1 MNFTLTD
8 DRRMLRDT
16 LDRFVGERYAL
27 RDPAAMQPYLH
38 EWRGLWDGVT
48 PLVLRPGTTEE
59 VSRILAIA
67 DETGTAV
74 ITQSG
79 NTGLVG
85 GQIPV
90 PGKEEI
96 LMVLDRMTAI
106 REVDTADNTMT
117 VEAGVIL
124 KTVQDEA
131 DKVGRLFPLRIASE
145 GSCRIGGNLA
155 TNAGGTAVLAYGTAR
170 DLVLGLEVVLA
181 DGTVWNGLRTLRKD
195 NTGYDLRHLFMGSEG
210 TLGIVTAAALKLFP
224 RPRARATVFAA
235 TPSPEAAL
243 KALALLRGA
252 APGTVTSFELMP
264 RIGLDFVLAHVP
276 GTRDPLAAPSPWYL
290 LIEIAAQAEAGF
302 AAGVEAALAAALDS
316 GALADAAL
324 AASQAQ
330 ARAFWHLRDSMSGAQ
345 KGEGGSIKH
354 DVAVPVAVVPH
365 FIEAASAAATALVP
379 GCRPVPFGHL
389 GDGNIHFNITQPRGA
404 DTARFLDG
412 WAAMNEA
419 VHAVVAR
426 FGGSI
431 SAEHGIGVAKAGLLA
446 GVKSP
451 VEMDL
456 MRRLKAMLDPQGILN
471 PGKVI
476 AGIARPDATSG

>member
-1 MNFTLTD
+1 MKRKPSPETL
-8 DRRMLRDT
+8 RHLAAV
-16 LDRFVGERYAL
+16 VGERYAL

-155 TNAGGTAVLAYGTAR
+155 TNAGGINVLAYGNAR
-170 DLVLGLEVVLA
+170 DLCLGIEVVLP
-181 DGTVWNGLRTLRKD
+181 GGRVWNGLKRLRKD
-195 NTGYDLRHLFMGSEG
+195 NTGYDMRNLFIGSEG
-210 TLGIVTAAALKLFP
+210 TLGVITAAVLKLFP
-224 RPRARATVFAA
+224 KPQHHATAFIAL
-235 TPSPEAAL
+235 PSPKAAIDL
-243 KALALLRGA
+243 LALMQSHSDNR
-252 APGTVTSFELMP
+252 VTAFELMP
-264 RIGLDFVLAHVP
+264 RRGIEFTMKHFAV
-276 GTRDPLAAPSPWYL
+276 REFFAAPAEWYV
-290 LIEIAAQAEAGF
+290 IAELSGAPTLDETMTEALAEA
-302 AAGVEAALAAALDS
+302 AEKAIVE
-316 GALADAAL
+316 DATI
-324 AASQAQ
+324 AQ
-330 ARAFWHLRDSMSGAQ
+330 SEAQ
-345 KGEGGSIKH
+345 RQEIWYIREAIVECQRLEGGSLKH
-354 DVAVPVAVVPH
+354 DVAVPLSHVPEL
-365 FIEAASAAATALVP
+365 IAEGTAALLRYMP
-379 GCRPVPFGHL
+379 DIRPLPFGHL
-389 GDGNIHFNITQPRGA
+389 GDGNIHFNVSQPVGMDKQA
-404 DTARFLDG
+404 FLDR
-412 WAAMNEA
+412 WHEIANCIYD
-419 VHAVVAR
+419 VVLR
-426 FGGSI
+426 LGGSV
-431 SAEHGIGVAKAGLLA
+431 SAEHGIGILKAEMMSRI
-446 GVKSP
+446 KSP
-451 VEMDL
+451 VELEM
-456 MRRLKAMLDPQGILN
+456 MRQLKTLFDPKGILN
-471 PGKVI
+471 PGRVL
-476 AGIARPDATSG
+476 PE